1 MAIRPLRIRTTK
13 EDVKNFKK
21 SLRQANF
28 QNKLNQTT
36 RGKLSKYILISLV
49 SIGSIII
56 IMRHIFVKLSKTN
69 TKDE

>member
-21 SLRQANF
+21 SLHHANL
-28 QNKLNQTT
+28 QKKINQTT
-36 RGKLSKYILISLV
+36 RWKLSKYIIISFTTIV
-49 SIGSIII
+49 FIMI
-56 IMRHIFVKLSKTN
+56 IMRQIFVRFSKTN